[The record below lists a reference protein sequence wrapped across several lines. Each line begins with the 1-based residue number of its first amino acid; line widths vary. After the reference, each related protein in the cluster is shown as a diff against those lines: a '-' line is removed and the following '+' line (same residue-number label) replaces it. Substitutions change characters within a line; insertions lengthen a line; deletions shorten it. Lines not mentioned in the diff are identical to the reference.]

1 MVQKTQAKRVLG
13 YKVSDP
19 FIGPRRPKGPCP
31 KTRRALSMETFRVG
45 RHRFSRKKQTFD
57 ASMIS
62 SYKKDASRLS
72 KRDFELAVIS
82 KLFPTTSGKNQPITK
97 TSEGSFGVV
106 YKVRVTRQFQKD
118 LRLAKSKG
126 FNVLHMKTPPLGS
139 WVACKVEFDIQAD
152 VRSGQPW
159 TKAEY
164 IKSMNATLKALETR
178 GTRQTRK
185 YIQRVTQESMVHS
198 TLAAFKGP
206 HGLRGSSSFTKFF
219 MSWMDPTYGIHV
231 SVSEFIRGVTLRKY
245 KSVFNTAPLA
255 IIKKFERA
263 IQTLWYAGFAHVDT
277 HLDNVMVTEHPRR
290 VILLD
295 FGRSHLLPVR
305 IHESIKA
312 GIDRG
317 DHMETIWKSSGLR
330 RWMDVTARKYGFY
343 YPNIRGLRQFVRGSI
358 FM

>member
-1 MVQKTQAKRVLG
+1 M
-13 YKVSDP
+13 SDN
-19 FIGPRRPKGPCP
+19 IG
-31 KTRRALSMETFRVG
+31 
-45 RHRFSRKKQTFD
+45 
-57 ASMIS
+57 
-62 SYKKDASRLS
+62 SYKFNEIEKKWQGFWESNKTFAAADGGDKPKYYVLDMFPYPSGQGLHVGHPEGYTASDIVARY
-72 KRDFELAVIS
+72 KRM
-82 KLFPTTSGKNQPITK
+82 
-97 TSEGSFGVV
+97 
-106 YKVRVTRQFQKD
+106 
-118 LRLAKSKG
+118 KG
-126 FNVLHMKTPPLGS
+126 FNVLHIKTPQLGS
-139 WVACKVEFDIQAD
+139 WVACKVEFDIQTD
-152 VRSGQPW
+152 VRPGEPW

-185 YIQRVTQESMVHS
+185 YIQRVTQESMIHS
-198 TLAAFKGP
+198 TVAAFKGP
-206 HGLRGSSSFTKFF
+206 HGLRGSSSFTKFY

-245 KSVFNTAPLA
+245 KSVFNTAPLP

-277 HLDNVMVTEHPRR
+277 HLDNVMVTEHPKR

-305 IHESIKA
+305 IHNNIKA

-330 RWMDVTARKYGFY
+330 RWMDVSARKYGFY
-343 YPNIRGLRQFVRGSI
+343 YPNIRGLRQFVR
-358 FM
+358 